1 MMSAAKYHT
10 LTGGEGEFQP
20 GSRRRV
26 LKNRLG
32 IASKQ
37 EMDLAEFEALIEA
50 QSRYLDLVKE
60 DTVFS
65 ARTLCQMHKELV
77 G

>member
-1 MMSAAKYHT
+1 
-10 LTGGEGEFQP
+10 
-20 GSRRRV
+20 
-26 LKNRLG
+26 
-32 IASKQ
+32 
-37 EMDLAEFEALIEA
+37 MDLAEFEALIEA